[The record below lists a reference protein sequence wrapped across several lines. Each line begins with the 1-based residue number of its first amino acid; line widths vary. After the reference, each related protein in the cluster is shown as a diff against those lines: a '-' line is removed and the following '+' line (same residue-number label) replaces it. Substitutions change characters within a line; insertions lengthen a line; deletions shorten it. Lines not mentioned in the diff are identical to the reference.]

1 LLILFWESQFPGR
14 GDLPPEHKTHS
25 RAGGFNSVLIRA
37 RTEEVSRMASRG
49 VNKVI
54 LVGNLGANPDIRF
67 LANGDRVTVIR
78 LATGE
83 VWKDQN
89 GTHQERTEW
98 HQVVFYRRLA
108 EIAGELLKKGSKIYI
123 EGSLR
128 TQPWEK
134 NGEKR
139 TTTEV
144 VANDLQILD
153 RANGH
158 EAAAGNCDKPSFA
171 KPRQHR
177 SNA

>member
-1 LLILFWESQFPGR
+1 
-14 GDLPPEHKTHS
+14 
-25 RAGGFNSVLIRA
+25 
-37 RTEEVSRMASRG
+37 MASRG

-67 LANGDRVTVIR
+67 LANGDKVTIIC

-89 GTHQERTEW
+89 GTPQERTEW

-108 EIAGELLKKGSKIYI
+108 EIAGELLRKGCKIYV
-123 EGSLR
+123 EGSIR
-128 TQPWEK
+128 TQHWEK

-139 TTTEV
+139 TATEV
-144 VANDLQILD
+144 VANDLQVLD

-158 EAAAGNCDKPSFA
+158 EAAVGRRDKQNFA
-171 KPRQHR
+171 KPRQNR
-177 SNA
+177 SNSSARRV

>member
-1 LLILFWESQFPGR
+1 
-14 GDLPPEHKTHS
+14 
-25 RAGGFNSVLIRA
+25 
-37 RTEEVSRMASRG
+37 MASRG

-89 GTHQERTEW
+89 GTPQERTEW

-108 EIAGELLKKGSKIYI
+108 EIAGELLRKGSKIYV
-123 EGSLR
+123 EGRLR
-128 TQPWEK
+128 TQQWEK
-134 NGEKR
+134 DGEKR

-144 VANDLQILD
+144 VANDLQVLD
-153 RANGH
+153 RTKGH
-158 EAAAGNCDKPSFA
+158 ESAFGNSDKQSFA
-171 KPRQHR
+171 KPRQIR
-177 SNA
+177 SNTSARRG

>member
-1 LLILFWESQFPGR
+1 
-14 GDLPPEHKTHS
+14 
-25 RAGGFNSVLIRA
+25 
-37 RTEEVSRMASRG
+37 MASRG

-89 GTHQERTEW
+89 GTPQERTEW

-108 EIAGELLKKGSKIYI
+108 EVAGELLKKGSKIYV
-123 EGSLR
+123 EGRLR
-128 TQPWEK
+128 NQQWEK
-134 NGEKR
+134 DGER
-139 TTTEV
+139 RITTEV

-153 RANGH
+153 RANRH
-158 EAAAGNCDKPSFA
+158 EAAFGNGDKQNFT
-171 KPRQHR
+171 KPRQNR
-177 SNA
+177 SNASARRG

>member
-1 LLILFWESQFPGR
+1 
-14 GDLPPEHKTHS
+14 
-25 RAGGFNSVLIRA
+25 
-37 RTEEVSRMASRG
+37 MASRG

-54 LVGNLGANPDIRF
+54 LVGNLGAKPDIRF

-108 EIAGELLKKGSKIYI
+108 EIAGELLRKGSKIYV

-128 TQPWEK
+128 TQQWEK
-134 NGEKR
+134 DGEKR

-144 VANDLQILD
+144 VANDLQVLD
-153 RANGH
+153 RTKGH
-158 EAAAGNCDKPSFA
+158 EEAVGNCDKQSFA

-177 SNA
+177 SNSSVRRG

>member
-1 LLILFWESQFPGR
+1 
-14 GDLPPEHKTHS
+14 
-25 RAGGFNSVLIRA
+25 
-37 RTEEVSRMASRG
+37 MASRG

-89 GTHQERTEW
+89 GTPQERTEW

-108 EIAGELLKKGSKIYI
+108 EIAGELLRKGSKIYV
-123 EGSLR
+123 EGRLR
-128 TQPWEK
+128 TQQWEK
-134 NGEKR
+134 DGEKR

-144 VANDLQILD
+144 VANDLQVLD
-153 RANGH
+153 RTKGH
-158 EAAAGNCDKPSFA
+158 EAAVRNSDKPNFA

-177 SNA
+177 SNASARRV

>member
-1 LLILFWESQFPGR
+1 
-14 GDLPPEHKTHS
+14 
-25 RAGGFNSVLIRA
+25 
-37 RTEEVSRMASRG
+37 MASRG

-83 VWKDQN
+83 VWKDQS

-108 EIAGELLKKGSKIYI
+108 EIAGELLRKGSKIYV

-128 TQPWEK
+128 TQQWEK
-134 NGEKR
+134 GGEKR

-153 RANGH
+153 RANSH
-158 EAAAGNCDKPSFA
+158 ESDFGGRDKQNFT

-177 SNA
+177 SNSSARRG

>member
-1 LLILFWESQFPGR
+1 
-14 GDLPPEHKTHS
+14 
-25 RAGGFNSVLIRA
+25 
-37 RTEEVSRMASRG
+37 MASRG

-108 EIAGELLKKGSKIYI
+108 EIAGELLRKGSKIYV

-128 TQPWEK
+128 TQQWEK
-134 NGEKR
+134 DGEKR

-153 RANGH
+153 RAKGH
-158 EAAAGNCDKPSFA
+158 ETAFGNSDKPSFT
-171 KPRQHR
+171 KPRHHR
-177 SNA
+177 SNTTARRG

>member
-1 LLILFWESQFPGR
+1 
-14 GDLPPEHKTHS
+14 
-25 RAGGFNSVLIRA
+25 
-37 RTEEVSRMASRG
+37 MANRG

-67 LANGDRVTVIR
+67 SANGDRVTVIR

-89 GTHQERTEW
+89 GTQQERTEW

-108 EIAGELLKKGSKIYI
+108 EIAGELLRKGSKIYV

-128 TQPWEK
+128 TQQWEK
-134 NGEKR
+134 DGEKR

-144 VANDLQILD
+144 VANDLQVLD
-153 RANGH
+153 RANSH
-158 EAAAGNCDKPSFA
+158 EAAVGNCDKQSFA

-177 SNA
+177 SNSSARRG